1 MILPETVSSTSAW
14 SSPCL
19 FPTKHW
25 YIPLSECVRPLI
37 VKLPLLKWYRSVSFT
52 GLPLKYHLY
61 CTTGNPKAMHGR
73 TTDECETD
81 VVSCGFV
88 THSGL
93 AREIVINNYSSS
105 NWAISCALIGR
116 ESPTMEVKWRWRNFF
131 FSFSDAKKEVKT
143 VNVLVKQTNKKQIDK
158 HFPWFVFLWIIEM
171 TSKCSKVK
179 WNHRPQQHLPS
190 IVMTVDFLFDAPESS
205 LAVHMYSP
213 ASWGARLSITNLL
226 TFPVVVPRVTCVPF
240 FFNVILGTGLDK
252 TLNKS
257 LKWKKT
263 ATLEPKAWLRR
274 STFQKLNNMDYLIWT
289 WIKYL

>member
-171 TSKCSKVK
+171 TSKCSKLK
-179 WNHRPQQHLPS
+179 WNHRPQATLTFHCNDGGLFVGRTWVVAGRAHVLPS
-190 IVMTVDFLFDAPESS
+190 VVKSKAVDKQPVYISRCCSQGHVCTFL
-205 LAVHMYSP
+205 L
-213 ASWGARLSITNLL
+213 
-226 TFPVVVPRVTCVPF
+226 
-240 FFNVILGTGLDK
+240 
-252 TLNKS
+252 
-257 LKWKKT
+257 
-263 ATLEPKAWLRR
+263 
-274 STFQKLNNMDYLIWT
+274 
-289 WIKYL
+289 

>member
-131 FSFSDAKKEVKT
+131 FSFSDAKKEVCQCSCK
-143 VNVLVKQTNKKQIDK
+143 TNKQKTNRQT
-158 HFPWFVFLWIIEM
+158 FPMVCILMDHRNDVKMFKTQVEPPAAATLTFHCNDGGLFVRRTW
-171 TSKCSKVK
+171 VVAGRA
-179 WNHRPQQHLPS
+179 HVLPS
-190 IVMTVDFLFDAPESS
+190 VVRSKAVDNQPVDISRCCSQGHVCTFL
-205 LAVHMYSP
+205 L
-213 ASWGARLSITNLL
+213 
-226 TFPVVVPRVTCVPF
+226 
-240 FFNVILGTGLDK
+240 
-252 TLNKS
+252 
-257 LKWKKT
+257 
-263 ATLEPKAWLRR
+263 
-274 STFQKLNNMDYLIWT
+274 
-289 WIKYL
+289 

>member
-61 CTTGNPKAMHGR
+61 CKTGNPKAMHGR

-93 AREIVINNYSSS
+93 AREMIINNIIPLATERFLLR
-105 NWAISCALIGR
+105 WLVER
-116 ESPTMEVKWRWRNFF
+116 VQTMEVTWRWRNFF
-131 FSFSDAKKEVKT
+131 FSYSDAKKEVKKQT
-143 VNVLVKQTNKKQIDK
+143 NKQTNKKKIDK

-171 TSKCSKVK
+171 TSKCSKLK
-179 WNHRPQQHLPS
+179 WNHRPQATLTFHCNDGGLFVRRTWVVAGRANVLPS
-190 IVMTVDFLFDAPESS
+190 VVRSKAVDNQPVDISRCCSQGHVCTFL
-205 LAVHMYSP
+205 L
-213 ASWGARLSITNLL
+213 
-226 TFPVVVPRVTCVPF
+226 
-240 FFNVILGTGLDK
+240 
-252 TLNKS
+252 
-257 LKWKKT
+257 
-263 ATLEPKAWLRR
+263 
-274 STFQKLNNMDYLIWT
+274 
-289 WIKYL
+289 